1 MTALP
6 KLNELPKL
14 MKLRS
19 GKMLGDIKPPK
30 NKIHIG
36 GPIRRDI
43 RANRTAR
50 QATPFILTNK
60 SSKSGKPGKLTRQ
73 NSIRTDNFL
82 RFWFDNFGKIYE
94 RTDKYLGVTTCCY
107 LSIRIILLY
116 FCFIEHDIIVNID
129 TIFKLFLDI
138 TSSAVTRHA
147 VQPLNDWTNEMVG
160 AHKINDNDY
169 FVNNFE
175 RYFSRKGIAENPCV
189 RDIRNISAAHIP
201 SLITLNSSFKMTPYI
216 YYIGAIVSKEEG
228 DHWFVFYLS
237 SDIDYINI
245 VSTWAD
251 NKWQVPL
258 QYIKKPKIQWDYLL
272 NSINTEISERT
283 EGNIVAIEDIF
294 TNLFLKDAIP
304 QPFTD
309 NDSDDEDIE
318 YQTITP
324 LELQKS
330 IDRTIKKYVYDTQ
343 FNFRTPRI
351 KYYECLNTIVEQIK
365 PHIAKGKNKKR
376 KRKTRKGQKT
386 KKNT

>member
-1 MTALP
+1 MDT
-6 KLNELPKL
+6 LPKL

-19 GKMLGDIKPPK
+19 GKMLGDIKPLK
-30 NKIHIG
+30 NKIYIG
-36 GPIRRDI
+36 GPTRTDTSVKRSIRK
-43 RANRTAR
+43 
-50 QATPFILTNK
+50 ATPLIQSNK
-60 SSKSGKPGKLTRQ
+60 SSKPGKLTRQ

-94 RTDKYLGVTTCCY
+94 RTDKSLGVTTCCY
-107 LSIRIILLY
+107 LSVRIILLY

-129 TIFKLFLDI
+129 TIFNLFLDI

-147 VQPLNDWTNEMVG
+147 EQPLSDWTNEMTG

-175 RYFSRKGIAENPCV
+175 RYFLRKGITEDPCV

-201 SLITLNSSFKMTPYI
+201 SLITLEPFRMRPNI
-216 YYIGAIVSKEEG
+216 YYIGVIVSKEEC

-245 VSTWAD
+245 VSTWGD

-272 NSINTEISERT
+272 NSINTKISERT
-283 EGNIVAIEDIF
+283 ERNIAAIEDIF
-294 TNLFLKDAIP
+294 TNLFLKNAIP

-309 NDSDDEDIE
+309 DDSDNEDIE
-318 YQTITP
+318 YQTISP
-324 LELQKS
+324 LELQES
-330 IDRTIKKYVYDTQ
+330 VDRTIKRYVYETQ

-351 KYYECLNTIVEQIK
+351 NYYECLNTIVEQIK
-365 PHIAKGKNKKR
+365 PHIARGRNKKR
-376 KRKTRKGQKT
+376 KRQTRKRQKT